1 MDRLSCGAE
10 LASGGR
16 CRGFA
21 LPGGRCWNHDP
32 SRAEERRAARSKG
45 GKLHAIEGRRRK
57 LDNPR
62 ALAAFLSSLVH
73 DLVEGKVEA
82 ELVKTVAYSISVQCK
97 VLDLARGSDLDRL
110 RDELRDELA
119 ELRRRRGG
127 A

>member
-1 MDRLSCGAE
+1 MDRPSCGAE

-21 LPGGRCWNHDP
+21 LPGGRCWNHAPD
-32 SRAEERRAARSKG
+32 RAEERRAARSKG
-45 GKLHAIEGRRRK
+45 GKLRAIEGRRKR

-62 ALAAFLSSLVH
+62 ALAAFLSNLVH
-73 DLVEGKVEA
+73 DLVEGKAEA

-97 VLDLARGSDLDRL
+97 VLDLARHSDLEQL
-110 RDELRDELA
+110 RDELRAELA
-119 ELRRRRGG
+119 ALRRRR